1 MRRSTLWKFIAAA
14 GVAISASGLPIHADL
29 AADALRPENDRVT
42 QLERQIVELQR
53 RLERLEAGQGVRPA
67 AQDFDPDLQH
77 LAPGDN
83 TWPSVGL
90 PPSVLPPV
98 GASGPAP
105 KLGAPPQEFGQ
116 EINGVKYRMRLLGG
130 ESKPAG
136 DQAKS
141 PPKFYGIT
149 ITR

>member
-1 MRRSTLWKFIAAA
+1 MQRWMCTAAMIAVIPVS
-14 GVAISASGLPIHADL
+14 VAVSVRENG
-29 AADALRPENDRVT
+29 AADATRPENDRVA

-53 RLERLEAGQGVRPA
+53 RLERLEAEQGVRPA
-67 AQDFDPDLQH
+67 AQDIDPDVQH

-83 TWPSVGL
+83 PWPSVGL
-90 PPSVLPPV
+90 PSSVVPPV
-98 GASGPAP
+98 GASSSAP
-105 KLGAPPQEFGQ
+105 KSAAPRLELGQ

-136 DQAKS
+136 DQAKA